1 MGGSI
6 PIRSP
11 TFCFRVIPWIPWAAT
26 VFFLWVNDRLEAW
39 TPTGMERDA
48 AAVFLSSVF
57 VDVPWAGFVGVPVA
71 Y

>member
-39 TPTGMERDA
+39 TPAGLKLDE
-48 AAVFLSSVF
+48 AAVSSTLFF
-57 VDVPWAGFVGVPVA
+57 VNL
-71 Y
+71 